1 MLLMLAEEFPLWL
14 KMVEIMAKKQREMCH
29 YGHNDGNGESQK
41 IFPSE
46 ELYLIKVAQFIWL
59 Q

>member
-1 MLLMLAEEFPLWL
+1 
-14 KMVEIMAKKQREMCH
+14 MVTMMVI
-29 YGHNDGNGESQK
+29 GNVESQK